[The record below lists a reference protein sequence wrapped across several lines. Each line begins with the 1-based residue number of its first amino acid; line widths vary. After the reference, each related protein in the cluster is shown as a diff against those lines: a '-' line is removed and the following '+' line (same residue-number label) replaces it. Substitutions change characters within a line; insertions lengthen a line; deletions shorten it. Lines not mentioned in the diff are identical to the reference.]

1 MNTLLYY
8 ILVSFLP
15 LIANLFA
22 FIVCLWSA
30 YELEDIKHYLDTAIR
45 IVFIFILGA
54 VLSSVGFIGF
64 IILIVFILYAL
75 STYFWKYEA
84 LNLLVFAILI
94 VLNPNA
100 FILILIG
107 IYFMITT
114 SLHYNKFFKNKA
126 VKFSVYPVH
135 AIYFMKK
142 YWKYYLFILVIL
154 ATILIIF
161 VA

>member
-15 LIANLFA
+15 LIANLFG

-45 IVFIFILGA
+45 IVFIFILGT
-54 VLSSVGFIGF
+54 VLSSIGFVGFM
-64 IILIVFILYAL
+64 ILIVFILYAL

-94 VLNPNA
+94 VLNPNV
-100 FILILIG
+100 FILILIS
-107 IYFMITT
+107 IYFLIAT
-114 SLHYNKFFKNKA
+114 SLHYNKFFKDKT
-126 VKFSVYPVH
+126 VMFSAYPVN

-161 VA
+161 IA